1 MIILLFYLYTEI
13 IIFKKLYTEK
23 ALITLTNNII
33 INIPIYFLIKFMLKS
48 LKLQAIKIKIKS
60 IN

>member
-48 LKLQAIKIKIKS
+48 LKL
-60 IN
+60 